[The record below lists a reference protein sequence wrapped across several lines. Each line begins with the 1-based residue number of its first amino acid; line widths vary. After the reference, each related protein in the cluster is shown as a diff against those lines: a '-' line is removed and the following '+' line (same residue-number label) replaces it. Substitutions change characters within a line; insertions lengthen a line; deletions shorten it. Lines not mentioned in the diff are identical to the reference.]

1 MLKRISI
8 VFLITLLVGGI
19 SDSVLA
25 EKPVEAIRTSVDKIV
40 EILNDPQY
48 DEDSRK
54 AEQKEKMKREIQKI
68 FDFKT
73 MARGTLRHYQWESF
87 SELQKEEFIGL
98 FTQLLGDTYL
108 ERIQGEYNDEKVEY
122 LEQQMLTDTRAVV
135 KTNIVRA
142 SERIPVDYRLI
153 NEDGCWKVYNVYVE
167 RTSLVS
173 NYRDQFGR
181 VLMSGSPADLIERLR
196 EKVKKS

>member
-8 VFLITLLVGGI
+8 VVLITILVGGI
-19 SDSVLA
+19 SVPVLA

-87 SELQKEEFIGL
+87 SEQQKEEFIGL

-122 LEQQMLTDTRAVV
+122 LEQEMLTDTRAVV

-142 SERIPVDYRLI
+142 SEKIPVDYRLI
-153 NEDGCWKVYNVYVE
+153 NEDGSWKVYNVYVE